1 MVTARMTGTYSS
13 VAKSASCVLAKPRKP
28 ESWSVATFSR
38 NKVKDVTLNGLRQTK
53 HRAQK
58 DQEGRSE
65 YDEKDSNEQL
75 MFTSIDLFTEEALA
89 RGSAKGYQQEDEEYE
104 KAERLAELLGKWS
117 REDFA

>member
-1 MVTARMTGTYSS
+1 MVTAKTTGTYSS

-28 ESWSVATFSR
+28 ERRSAANLSR

-53 HRAQK
+53 YRAEK

-65 YDEKDSNEQL
+65 YDEEDSYEQL
-75 MFTSIDLFTEEALA
+75 MSTSIDLFTEEALA
-89 RGSAKGYQQEDEEYE
+89 RGSAKGYQQEDEEDK
-104 KAERLAELLGKWS
+104 KAERLAELSRKWS